1 MRLNNELISVAEDYI
16 FEKGG
21 DICLNNPDTPSFIR
35 RQSDFILSETI
46 SKSTKKTEEAPGQI
60 TSLLNIL
67 FGEDDIKF
75 AY

>member
-1 MRLNNELISVAEDYI
+1 MRLKNELISVAEDYI

-21 DICLNNPDTPSFIR
+21 NICLNDPDTPSFIR
-35 RQSDFILSETI
+35 KQSDFILSGITLE
-46 SKSTKKTEEAPGQI
+46 STKKTEKVPGPI

-67 FGEDDIKF
+67 FGEDDIRF